1 MSLRSCPHSASQHSG
16 SYVSCE
22 LQSSWHLGWR
32 ARAVND
38 AAAFAMFKRD
48 PEYRV
53 VLEHVEPWEALLS
66 VGIDLFLNQLDVLM
80 TS

>member
-1 MSLRSCPHSASQHSG
+1 MLR
-16 SYVSCE
+16 YR
-22 LQSSWHLGWR
+22 R
-32 ARAVND
+32 AVRRAVND

-66 VGIDLFLNQLDVLM
+66 VGIDLFF
-80 TS
+80 